1 MAITPVTTNLPG
13 ITFAVANSANLAVAN
28 SPTGQGTLSEI
39 ITPVSLAKG
48 KISSSSS
55 STSITGTGTE
65 FLSDFN
71 VGDYL
76 FYYDIYTAVP
86 ALLGKIATVGSNS
99 SITLEANA
107 LSTQTDVYCGGTNIV
122 VRTQD
127 NLIVRIPVP
136 ITGPNQFSL
145 PNWNNWLALP
155 KRYGAWNDS
164 VTNSLKRISK
174 PLTPSVPDTEQNIQY
189 TLTPLFGWKTA
200 DTPTGPVYFP
210 SVANIPQFVYALLNP
225 NGSGN
230 VALAPNTLFK
240 LFANSNFSLN
250 CIRAGVNYAKS
261 NLVEAGYFDPNTT
274 ASSST
279 STSTE

>member
-48 KISSSSS
+48 KISSSTS

-107 LSTQTDVYCGGTNIV
+107 LSTQTGVYCGGTNIV

-136 ITGPNQFSL
+136 ITGTNQFSL
-145 PNWNNWLALP
+145 PNWNNWLDRP

-189 TLTPLFGWKTA
+189 TLTPVFGWQTA

-210 SVANIPQFVYALLNP
+210 SVASIPKFVYALLNP

-230 VALAPNTLFK
+230 AALAPNTLFK

-274 ASSST
+274 ASPST

>member
-48 KISSSSS
+48 KIDSSTS

-86 ALLGKIATVGSNS
+86 ALLGKIATVGSNL

-107 LSTQTDVYCGGTNIV
+107 LSTQTGVYCGGTNIV

-189 TLTPLFGWKTA
+189 TLTPVFGWKTA

-210 SVANIPQFVYALLNP
+210 SAANIPQFVYALLNP
-225 NGSGN
+225 NGNGN
-230 VALAPNTLFK
+230 AALAPNTLFK

-261 NLVEAGYFDPNTT
+261 NLVEAGYFDPN
-274 ASSST
+274 APVLPST